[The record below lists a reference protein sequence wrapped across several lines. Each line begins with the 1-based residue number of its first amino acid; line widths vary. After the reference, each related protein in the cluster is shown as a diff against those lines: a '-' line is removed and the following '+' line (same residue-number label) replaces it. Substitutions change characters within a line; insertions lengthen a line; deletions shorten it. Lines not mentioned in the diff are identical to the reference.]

1 MGKGNVELLAPAGNY
16 EGFLGAIHA
25 GADAVY
31 LGGSK
36 FGARAYADNFSS
48 EEICRAIHYAHWF
61 GRKVYLT
68 VNTLIKDSEWEE
80 LLPYLR
86 PFYEAGLDG
95 VIVQDMG
102 TLIQIREAFP
112 ALKLHA
118 STQMTVTGSSGA
130 SFLKELGVVR
140 VVPARELSLSEMIS
154 MKEKSGLEI
163 EAFIHGAMCY
173 SYSGQCL
180 FSSLLGGRSGNRG
193 RCAQPCR
200 LPYRIRETRWENREC
215 YPLSLKDMC
224 TISCLPE
231 LIEAGIDSFKIEGRM
246 KKPEYTAGVT
256 AVYRKYIDL
265 YQKQGRTGYRVEP
278 EDIELLRSLY
288 IRTDIQDGYY
298 FKHNGADMVTLS
310 SPAYSGSSEE
320 VLAEIRI
327 KHLNEPLKVP
337 AFMEAAF
344 AIGQPAR
351 LTMFCLTGKPA
362 QRTEV
367 TVYGAVC
374 GVAQTKP
381 VTEENICTGLKK
393 LGNSCF
399 ALGQEPKLSVQDGLF
414 LPLKA
419 INELRREAVEALE
432 EKLHAPEQVYLPVE
446 LNENSMKERL
456 TGDASERAGQKSF
469 PQKRVLISTQEQLA
483 GLLCSGYPAEL
494 LYLES
499 DMLQEGIAPIREQLS
514 YAGISC
520 QIFLALPYIVREKE
534 LAGFRE
540 RYDLLQEADGCL
552 VRNLESFYWLKQ
564 NDYPKPIYTDAG
576 IYCFNQYSMRFW
588 LEHAEGICLP
598 YELNRKE
605 LLRLTASQ
613 NPANIEQIIYGR
625 IPLMITA
632 NCIQK
637 TSGQCRHQNG
647 DSRILVD
654 RFQKAFP
661 AVPHCRYCYN
671 VIYNS
676 VPLSLHKQTGK
687 RRNPVAERLAFTVE
701 GKDETAGVLRY
712 FDTLSRQEAEL
723 ALPYTDYTTGH
734 EKRGVL

>member
-1 MGKGNVELLAPAGNY
+1 MEKGNVELLAPAGNY

-31 LGGSK
+31 LGGNK

-48 EEICRAIHYAHWF
+48 EEVCRAIHYAHWF

-68 VNTLIKDSEWEE
+68 VNTLMKDSESDE
-80 LLPYLR
+80 LVSYLT

-95 VIVQDMG
+95 VIVQDLG
-102 TLIQIREAFP
+102 TLMQIKEAFP

-140 VVPARELSLSEMIS
+140 VVPARELSLAEMIS

-200 LPYRIRETRWENREC
+200 LPYRIRETKWENREC

-224 TISCLPE
+224 TISCLPD

-265 YQKQGRTGYRVEP
+265 YRKQGRAGYRVEP
-278 EDIELLRSLY
+278 EDMELLRSLY

-298 FKHNGADMVTLS
+298 FKHNGADMVTLT
-310 SPAYSGSSEE
+310 SPAYKKSSEE
-320 VLAEIRI
+320 LLAKIR
-327 KHLNEPLKVP
+327 KSHFEEPLKVP
-337 AFMEAAF
+337 VFMEASF

-351 LTMFCLTGKPA
+351 LTAFCRTGKPE
-362 QRTEV
+362 QKTEV
-367 TVYGAVC
+367 TVCGAVC
-374 GVAQTKP
+374 GAAQTKP
-381 VTEENICTGLKK
+381 VTEENIRMGLKK

-399 ALGQEPKLSVQDGLF
+399 ALSEEPNISVEDGLF

-419 INELRREAVEALE
+419 INELRRAAVEALE
-432 EKLHAPEQVYLPVE
+432 EKLYAPERLF
-446 LNENSMKERL
+446 LSKESDKNGMEERQAGN
-456 TGDASERAGQKSF
+456 TGNRSGQERFLK
-469 PQKRVLISTQEQLA
+469 KRVLISTQEQFA
-483 GLLCSGYPAEL
+483 GLLCSGYPVEL

-499 DMLQEGIAPIREQLS
+499 DMVQEGLSAIREKLVR
-514 YAGISC
+514 AGINC
-520 QIFLALPYIVREKE
+520 RIFLALPYIVREKD
-534 LAGFRE
+534 LAEFKE
-540 RYDLLQEADGCL
+540 RYELLMEADGCL
-552 VRNLESFYWLKQ
+552 VRNLESFYWLRQ
-564 NDYPKPIYTDAG
+564 NGYPKPLYTDAG
-576 IYCFNQYSMRFW
+576 MYCFNQRSAHFW
-588 LEHAEGICLP
+588 LERAEGICLP
-598 YELNRKE
+598 YELNRGE
-605 LLRLTASQ
+605 FTRLTASVKQ
-613 NPANIEQIIYGR
+613 ANTEQVIYGR

-637 TSGQCRHQNG
+637 TAGQCRHRN
-647 DSRILVD
+647 SSMVLMD

-661 AVPHCRYCYN
+661 AVSHCRYCYN
-671 VIYNS
+671 VLYNS
-676 VPLSLHKQTGK
+676 VPLSLHKKAGK
-687 RRNPVAERLAFTVE
+687 QEQAAAERLVFTVE
-701 GKDETAGVLRY
+701 GKDETAEVLRY
-712 FDTLSRQEAEL
+712 FDALSKQKEERKP
-723 ALPYTDYTTGH
+723 PYADYTTGH